1 MIGRLETKWSGR
13 SGIRGG
19 KPPRR
24 RGKGPAG
31 LLFSALATGIPLGI
45 FLLAAAHASGDGAE
59 GGRDWFDFGWRMFNF
74 IVLVGI
80 LYWLLADKIRDFMT
94 GRREGIQNAL
104 AEAVSAREAAE
115 KKFREV
121 SEKLE
126 KATGEIEQ
134 IGEMIRSQ
142 GLAEKERIIEDA
154 RKAAEKMKEDTQAR
168 MEQEFSKGSRDLR
181 IEAVRLSTEM
191 AEEILKKQIRP
202 EDHESMVKDYIEK
215 GIGKS

>member
-1 MIGRLETKWSGR
+1 MIGWLETKRSGR

-19 KPPRR
+19 KPPRT

-31 LLFSALATGIPLGI
+31 LLFRALATGIPLGI

-59 GGRDWFDFGWRMFNF
+59 GGRDWFDFSWRMFNF

-80 LYWLLADKIRDFMT
+80 LFWLLAGKIRDFMT
-94 GRREGIQNAL
+94 GRREGIRTAL

-115 KKFREV
+115 KKFREY

-126 KATGEIEQ
+126 KATGEIAQ

-154 RKAAEKMKEDTQAR
+154 RKAAEKMKEDTRAR

-215 GIGKS
+215 GIGQA

>member
-1 MIGRLETKWSGR
+1 MIGSLETNRTGRCGISGGR
-13 SGIRGG
+13 PSG
-19 KPPRR
+19 KPRTGR
-24 RGKGPAG
+24 ASRIYR
-31 LLFSALATGIPLGI
+31 ALAAGVPLGI

-59 GGRDWFDFGWRMFNF
+59 GGRNWFDFGWRMFNF
-74 IVLVGI
+74 LVLVGI
-80 LYWLLADKIRDFMT
+80 LYWLLAGKIREFMS
-94 GRREGIQNAL
+94 GRREGIQTAL

-126 KATGEIEQ
+126 KATGEIDQ

-168 MEQEFSKGSRDLR
+168 MEQEFSKASQGLR

-215 GIGKS
+215 GIGQT